1 MQANDSA
8 VHEGVER
15 SGKIPDLSVSLPI
28 ELPRVVMRG
37 ALAVAVVGVLLA
49 LLLGMWRARADM
61 REETAGA
68 LVLAQAMAQLSEAPG
83 TREALLSGLQALS
96 LGSRERHLR
105 LQVRDAA
112 GQALL
117 PAAAEFDTAAPMSW
131 LVALSRRLFP
141 PPVAQTIGWPLR
153 LADGERLRVELIAS
167 PDSEQHEALARL
179 LELLALL
186 LAGSALLLAVLR
198 WNVRRS
204 FRPLRPLLDAIAG
217 LEQQRL
223 DPLRA
228 LPAMP
233 IRELDAIAA
242 ALRHLAE
249 SLEQA
254 EAARRLLSRQMLT
267 LQEDE
272 RHRIA
277 RELHD
282 ELGQHLTALRVDA
295 AWLERRLAATPE
307 LAAVVDGMGEQCRR
321 IQEEL
326 RALLTRLRPLGW
338 VEGGEATPEADG
350 ASASGETVARL
361 RALLESLVA
370 AWAQSP
376 GQQTRY
382 ALEFGLQG
390 LSEAQVL
397 PRELVLAVYRIS
409 QEALTNV
416 ARHAGARQAVLR
428 LDLRTQVAA
437 LGDDAMPDAGTQE
450 AGMALSE
457 GGADGGLQAGS
468 SAATR
473 RGQPAPAR
481 GVIDW
486 SVQDDGCGLGA
497 GAWQRG
503 NGLAGVKERIWAAGG
518 DLQWEPASEDSAAG
532 AGTPGLRL
540 HARLPWI
547 EPLSAG
553 LDSTPAL
560 GQGVGA

>member
-1 MQANDSA
+1 MNRRPEALGDTGGGA
-8 VHEGVER
+8 
-15 SGKIPDLSVSLPI
+15 PI

-37 ALAVAVVGVLLA
+37 ALAVAAAGVLLA

-68 LVLAQAMAQLSEAPG
+68 LVLAQAMALLSQAPA
-83 TREALLSGLQALS
+83 TRESLLAALQPLS

-112 GQALL
+112 GRPLL
-117 PAAAEFDTAAPMSW
+117 PAATEFDTAAPMSW

-141 PPVAQTIGWPLR
+141 PPAVQTIGWPLR
-153 LADGERLRVELIAS
+153 LTDGELLRVELIAS

-223 DPLRA
+223 APLRA

-242 ALRHLAE
+242 ALRHLAQA
-249 SLEQA
+249 LEQA
-254 EAARRLLSRQMLT
+254 ETARRLLSRQVLT

-295 AWLERRLAATPE
+295 AWLERRLVSTPD
-307 LAAVVDGMGEQCRR
+307 LAAVVGGMGDQCGR
-321 IQEEL
+321 IQAEL
-326 RALLTRLRPLGW
+326 RALLTRLRPLGF
-338 VEGGEATPEADG
+338 VEGGGGVPSDADG
-350 ASASGETVARL
+350 ALACGETVARL
-361 RALLESLVA
+361 RGLLESLVA

-382 ALEFGLQG
+382 ALEFKLQG
-390 LSEAQVL
+390 TAEAQLL

-416 ARHAGARQAVLR
+416 ARHAGARHAVLR
-428 LDLRTQVAA
+428 LGLQ
-437 LGDDAMPDAGTQE
+437 MQ
-450 AGMALSE
+450 
-457 GGADGGLQAGS
+457 DGGTSPGTARS
-468 SAATR
+468 
-473 RGQPAPAR
+473 APAQ
-481 GVIDW
+481 GVIEW

-503 NGLAGVKERIWAAGG
+503 NGLAGVRERIWAAGG
-518 DLQWEPASEDSAAG
+518 DLQWEPLPGQGTAAG
-532 AGTPGLRL
+532 VEQPGLRL
-540 HARLPWI
+540 HARLPWV
-547 EPLSAG
+547 EPSPAG
-553 LDSTPAL
+553 PDAL
-560 GQGVGA
+560 RAAGQGVGS